1 MHCESHRP
9 SPAAAWTGRVVG
21 ALVVLILSID
31 AGVCLFAPELLAENM
46 QRTGFPQAL
55 CAVIGGVLVVCIAL
69 FVIPVTS
76 VLGAVLLTGFLGG
89 AICTHLRLGEIGSP
103 PQLVCLLLGAARG
116 FLCTFETGP
125 SAASSCRS
133 GIRNRNIVAT
143 DEVIDGSDRAAPAY
157 NFLPR
162 SGLAS
167 SSRAP
172 TCLQPSA
179 VPCARTM

>member
-31 AGVCLFAPELLAENM
+31 AGGCLFAPELLAEIM

-103 PQLVCLLLGAARG
+103 PQLVCLLLGVGAW
-116 FLCTFETGP
+116 L
-125 SAASSCRS
+125 SLYL
-133 GIRNRNIVAT
+133 RNRAVRRLFVPVRDT
-143 DEVIDGSDRAAPAY
+143 QSQHRGDR
-157 NFLPR
+157 
-162 SGLAS
+162 
-167 SSRAP
+167 
-172 TCLQPSA
+172 
-179 VPCARTM
+179 

>member
-103 PQLVCLLLGAARG
+103 PQLVCLLLGGGAW
-116 FLCTFETGP
+116 L
-125 SAASSCRS
+125 SLYL
-133 GIRNRNIVAT
+133 RNRAVRRVFVPVRDT
-143 DEVIDGSDRAAPAY
+143 QSQHRGDR
-157 NFLPR
+157 
-162 SGLAS
+162 
-167 SSRAP
+167 
-172 TCLQPSA
+172 
-179 VPCARTM
+179 